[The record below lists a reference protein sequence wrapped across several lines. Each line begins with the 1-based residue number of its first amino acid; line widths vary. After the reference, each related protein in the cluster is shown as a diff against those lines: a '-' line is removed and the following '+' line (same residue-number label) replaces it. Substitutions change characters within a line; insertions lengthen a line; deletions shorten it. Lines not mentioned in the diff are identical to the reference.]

1 MNNFFAIGFEQCPI
15 CYKEHGETVL
25 VSKRMRDIPQ
35 RVCTGHSLCP
45 EHEAMRAEYIAAVEV
60 SNASPTGSVLK
71 PANVKPTGNIAH
83 IRRTAAA
90 QIFNVPLPADLPF
103 FYVEPGVIDK
113 LKEMTHEEIQP
124 PQDPC

>member
-1 MNNFFAIGFEQCPI
+1 MNNFVATGFEQCPI

-25 VSKRMRDIPQ
+25 INKHMQDMPQ
-35 RVCTGHSLCP
+35 RVCTGHSLCS

-60 SNASPTGSVLK
+60 SNAPPAGAVLK
-71 PANVKPTGNIAH
+71 PADAKPTGNIAH
-83 IRRTAAA
+83 IRHTAAT

-113 LKEMTHEEIQP
+113 LKEMTREEVP
-124 PQDPC
+124 PSQDPC